1 MLFRALL
8 PAVVITVGPS
18 MLWAQAQGG
27 HEHHAP
33 GVIDPGHQI
42 ATVSGLRIP
51 DVELVN
57 QHGEKVHFYSDL
69 VKGKVVVI
77 NTIFTTCTTICPML
91 GANFAQLNKLL
102 STEDRSALN
111 LISISVDPS
120 VDTPARLSEWSSKF
134 GEVGPG
140 WTLLTGSKN
149 NVDELLKALQVFTAD
164 KESHKPVTLI
174 GGNGI
179 GNWARADGLLAPS
192 VLAGMVRERLT
203 SRAALQYFTD
213 IELTTQAGDSV
224 RFYSDLLKDK
234 FVVASTFFGT
244 CTGACPMMAAIL
256 SGVQERLGDRLGK
269 EVYFVS
275 FSVDPGNDTPAKLKE
290 YAQRFDAKPGWLFV
304 TGKPENV
311 DFALA
316 RLGHKGP
323 RDQHQ
328 TVFMIL
334 NNGEGLAKVGFD
346 TRVTADSLT
355 RIIES
360 GLQKVRDQ
368 ANGGN

>member
-1 MLFRALL
+1 MLLRSILPVVVMAAGPFVLL
-8 PAVVITVGPS
+8 
-18 MLWAQAQGG
+18 AQSG
-27 HEHHAP
+27 HEHHSAA
-33 GVIDPGHQI
+33 ITDTARQTT
-42 ATVSGLRIP
+42 TVSGLRIP
-51 DVELVN
+51 DVELVD
-57 QHGEKVHFYSDL
+57 QRGKTVHFYSDL

-77 NTIFTTCTTICPML
+77 NTIFTTCTTICPVL

-102 STEDRSALN
+102 SNEDQSRLS

-120 VDTPARLSEWSSKF
+120 VDTPERLSEWSRKF
-134 GEVGPG
+134 GEPGPG
-140 WTLLTGSKN
+140 WTLLTGSKS
-149 NVDELLKALQVFTAD
+149 NVDNLLKALQVFTAE
-164 KESHKPVTLI
+164 KESHKPVALI
-174 GGNGI
+174 GGDGT

-192 VLAGMVRERLT
+192 RLAEMVRARLA
-203 SRAALQYFTD
+203 SAAALQYFTD
-213 IELTTQAGDSV
+213 VQLTTQVGDSV
-224 RFYSDLLKDK
+224 RFYSDLLKDQ
-234 FVVASTFFGT
+234 FVVVSTFFGT
-244 CTGACPMMAAIL
+244 CKDACPMMAAVL
-256 SGVQERLGDRLGK
+256 AGVQERLGDRLGK

-290 YAQRFDAKPGWLFV
+290 YAQRFNAKSGWLFV

-323 RDQHQ
+323 REQHQ

-346 TRVTADSLT
+346 TRVTSDSLT

-368 ANGGN
+368 ASGGN